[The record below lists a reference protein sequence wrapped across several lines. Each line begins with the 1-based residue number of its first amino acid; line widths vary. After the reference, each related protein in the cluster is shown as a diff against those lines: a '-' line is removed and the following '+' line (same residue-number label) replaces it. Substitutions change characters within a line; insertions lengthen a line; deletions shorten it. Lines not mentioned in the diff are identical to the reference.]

1 MNNGSV
7 TSEAERAR
15 RALLQE
21 FRWVGGHADVW
32 RVFEAADV
40 FTAVVGGLV
49 EPWRGSGVT
58 KVCGVEARG
67 FILGG
72 ACATALHAGFVAIRK
87 EGNLFPGP
95 KHRVEAAPGY
105 RGVPHVLEI
114 QQRSVLPG
122 DRLLLVDDWIE
133 RGSQATAARLLVEK
147 CGAELAGI
155 AVMVD
160 ELDAS
165 ARSTLPL
172 VTNIVTARD
181 LPL

>member
-1 MNNGSV
+1 
-7 TSEAERAR
+7 
-15 RALLQE
+15 
-21 FRWVGGHADVW
+21 
-32 RVFEAADV
+32 
-40 FTAVVGGLV
+40 
-49 EPWRGSGVT
+49 
-58 KVCGVEARG
+58 
-67 FILGG
+67 
-72 ACATALHAGFVAIRK
+72 
-87 EGNLFPGP
+87 
-95 KHRVEAAPGY
+95 
-105 RGVPHVLEI
+105 VLEI

-165 ARSTLPL
+165 ARSALPL